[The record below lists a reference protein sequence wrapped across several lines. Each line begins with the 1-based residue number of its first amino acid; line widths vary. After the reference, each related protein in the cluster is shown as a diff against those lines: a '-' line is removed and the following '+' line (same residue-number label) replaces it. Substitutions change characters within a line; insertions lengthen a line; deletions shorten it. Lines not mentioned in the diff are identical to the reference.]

1 MWELLQILFSDVIS
15 QKTFICSKSTIET
28 LEKVIKQK
36 RQNDYWN
43 RYGDFIGDFELIYI
57 FLVFFFAEF
66 EQVRVCQDFPAVL
79 RSWKFWPY
87 ICRKSNN
94 FVPTLDTQ

>member
-15 QKTFICSKSTIET
+15 QKTFMCSESTIET

-57 FLVFFFAEF
+57 FLVFFLLNLNRFVF
-66 EQVRVCQDFPAVL
+66 VRIFQLF
-79 RSWKFWPY
+79 
-87 ICRKSNN
+87 
-94 FVPTLDTQ
+94 

>member
-43 RYGDFIGDFELIYI
+43 RDGDFIGDFELIYI

>member
-1 MWELLQILFSDVIS
+1 METTPIWSHLLSYKPVNIYVRTSANFILRCNIPEN
-15 QKTFICSKSTIET
+15 ICSKSTIET

-57 FLVFFFAEF
+57 FLVFFLLNLNRFVF
-66 EQVRVCQDFPAVL
+66 VRIFQLF
-79 RSWKFWPY
+79 
-87 ICRKSNN
+87 
-94 FVPTLDTQ
+94 

>member
-43 RYGDFIGDFELIYI
+43 RDGDFIGDFELIYI
-57 FLVFFFAEF
+57 FLVFFCWIWTGSCLSGFSSCF
-66 EQVRVCQDFPAVL
+66 KVMKVL
-79 RSWKFWPY
+79 TIYLQEIK
-87 ICRKSNN
+87 
-94 FVPTLDTQ
+94 

>member
-1 MWELLQILFSDVIS
+1 METTPIWSHLLSYKPVNIYVRTSANFILRCNIPENIYLFKINNR
-15 QKTFICSKSTIET
+15 T

-57 FLVFFFAEF
+57 FLVFFLLNLNRFVF
-66 EQVRVCQDFPAVL
+66 VRIFQLF
-79 RSWKFWPY
+79 
-87 ICRKSNN
+87 
-94 FVPTLDTQ
+94 